1 MEKYYCNRTLVRA
14 MISIFELGAI
24 RTIIRLIGLFVAT
37 VFPGILKALGT
48 VGCFNGKW
56 STCLTSSWPGM
67 VPENSVQGVSIDGF
81 HNATG
86 VIGRLEGRD
95 IPYFSITFI
104 LPWVLLKI
112 IKYGSTSISCFPCC
126 CCSVAKS
133 CLTLCNL
140 MDCSTP
146 GFPVL
151 HHLPE
156 FAQTHA
162 HRVSDASNHLILCCP
177 LLLWPSVFCLSQL
190 IGWPKYWSFSFSI
203 SPSNEYSGLISSGID
218 WFDLF
223 TIQGTLK
230 SLLQD
235 RSSKISILQYS
246 AFFMVQLSHPYMTTG
261 KVIAL
266 IIQLQNMCV

>member
-112 IKYGSTSISCFPCC
+112 KKYGSTSISCFPCC

-133 CLTLCNL
+133 CLTLCDP
-140 MDCSTP
+140 MDYSNQVP
-146 GFPVL
+146 ISSAIFWGLLKFMSIESVML
-151 HHLPE
+151 
-156 FAQTHA
+156 
-162 HRVSDASNHLILCCP
+162 SNHLIFCYP
-177 LLLWPSVFCLSQL
+177 LLHLLSIFPSIRVFSNESVLH
-190 IGWPKYWSFSFSI
+190 IKWPKY
-203 SPSNEYSGLISSGID
+203 
-218 WFDLF
+218 
-223 TIQGTLK
+223 
-230 SLLQD
+230 
-235 RSSKISILQYS
+235 
-246 AFFMVQLSHPYMTTG
+246 
-261 KVIAL
+261 
-266 IIQLQNMCV
+266 